1 MNDHL
6 MKTITSPDTHQTLM
20 IKEDTTSDIKED
32 DLDQYT
38 FGELVADTK
47 EECEDTLSSKF
58 NSITVPEAIIDH
70 PKCNPGNIDSKNT
83 KNCCGR
89 DQKHQKSRKPVEC
102 PVCKKVMALCHL
114 AKHFV
119 IHTIERPHVCTYCN
133 ADFKMKHNAKRHVKE
148 KHPGKPMGAV
158 VMKRESIFHG
168 SRPWEA
174 MGYFVD

>member
-6 MKTITSPDTHQTLM
+6 MKTITSPDTHQTLT
-20 IKEDTTSDIKED
+20 IKEDTTWDIKED

-38 FGELVADTK
+38 FGELVADTE
-47 EECEDTLSSKF
+47 EECEVPLSSKF
-58 NSITVPEAIIDH
+58 NSIPVPEVIVEH
-70 PKCNPGNIDSKNT
+70 PKTNSENIDDSKNG
-83 KNCCGR
+83 CGR

-114 AKHFV
+114 AQHFV
-119 IHTIERPHVCTYCN
+119 IHTTERPHVCSYCN
-133 ADFKMKHNAKRHVKE
+133 ADFKMKHSAKRHVKE

-158 VMKRESIFHG
+158 VKKRESIFHG